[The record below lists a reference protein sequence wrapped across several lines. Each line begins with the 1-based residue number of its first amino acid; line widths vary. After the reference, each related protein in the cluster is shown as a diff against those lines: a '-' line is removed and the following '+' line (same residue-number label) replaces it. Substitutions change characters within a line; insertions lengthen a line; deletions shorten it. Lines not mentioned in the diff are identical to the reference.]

1 MQENINFLKI
11 LILFF
16 IKNIIIDYIIMDN
29 IYNNNILNH
38 IYIYI

>member
-11 LILFF
+11 LLLFF

-29 IYNNNILNH
+29 IYNNNILN
-38 IYIYI
+38 YIYIL